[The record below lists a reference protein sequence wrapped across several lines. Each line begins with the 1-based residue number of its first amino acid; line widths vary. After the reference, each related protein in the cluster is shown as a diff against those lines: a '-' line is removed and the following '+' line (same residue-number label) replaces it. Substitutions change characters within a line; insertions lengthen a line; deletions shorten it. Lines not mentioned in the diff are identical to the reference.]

1 MSSEFKILTGDDV
14 NGFNSVIELYG
25 FSIDD
30 FEIAEVWRSRG
41 DLDSKIITNE
51 IRVIRKSSDVEAV
64 YDLDYKS
71 VWPTEFEDDLKH
83 GAFGQIEIG
92 K

>member
-1 MSSEFKILTGDDV
+1 MSSEFKLLFGDEV

-25 FSIDD
+25 FSIND

-51 IRVIRKSSDVEAV
+51 IRVTRKSSGIEAAYSV
-64 YDLDYKS
+64 VFKS

-83 GAFGQIEIG
+83 GAFGQVE
-92 K
+92 KSK